1 MNKIIESVDIS
12 SDGVDIVYRE
22 RSNTMLLCNP
32 PRQSPDLVWK
42 ERWEII
48 DGQLTLVESIK
59 GKHTPPQYIMESLT
73 FDER

>member
-32 PRQSPDLVWK
+32 PRQSPDLVCK
-42 ERWEII
+42 ERWKIV
-48 DGQLTLVESIK
+48 DGQLTLVKSIK
-59 GKHTPPQYIMESLT
+59 GKHTPPQYIIESLT

>member
-12 SDGVDIVYRE
+12 TDGVDIVYRE
-22 RSNTMLLCNP
+22 RSDTMLLCNP
-32 PRQSPDLVWK
+32 PRPSSDRVWK
-42 ERWEII
+42 ERWKIV
-48 DGQLTLVESIK
+48 DGQLTLVETIT